1 MEKQTMF
8 SLGIAKK
15 SKLLFI
21 IMFSVLFV
29 ACNTEEEELIPEKEN
44 QEAILEEFL
53 DTQPVS
59 SSKISKDFGG
69 IWLTVFGGRSIF
81 THRKGE
87 DVITDNNSCVYNIL
101 GENDEFIYIVTA
113 DPGSGCSFEIYALPN
128 IHAKSTLALVLKTGE
143 GFVPASAMTYVNF
156 ECVNND
162 NTAPVIKCGITGT
175 RTVDEKT
182 QLKDYRS
189 SFEATD
195 DCSRTVKLTQSPAP
209 GTLVRAGNQTVT
221 ITASDYGANKSSC
234 RFTVRGKAKVVVT
247 PTPTCKTAPNISTG
261 STNVF
266 GWALLHPVKTDAVG
280 DEYEWTVSGNGHVG
294 YIDGGFILR
303 NRLITKEGKVDVFMG
318 TGDGKGYDSQT
329 PVSSSRKGISITLR
343 VRRGSC
349 WSEPKKIERSCPTC
363 R

>member
-8 SLGIAKK
+8 NLLITKIY
-15 SKLLFI
+15 KLFFI
-21 IMFSVLFV
+21 ITFSVLFV

-53 DTQPVS
+53 DAQPVS

-69 IWLTVFGGRSIF
+69 IWLTVGGGRLTF
-81 THRKGE
+81 THRRGE
-87 DVITDNNSCVYNIL
+87 DVVTNRESCVYNIL

-113 DPGSGCSFEIYALPN
+113 DPGSSCSFEVYALPN
-128 IHAKSTLALVLKTGE
+128 IHAKGTSALVLEAGK
-143 GFVPASAMTYVNF
+143 GFVPWLEMTYVNF

-162 NTAPVIKCGITGT
+162 ITAPSINCGIIGT

-182 QLKDYRS
+182 RLKDYRG
-189 SFEATD
+189 SFKATD

-209 GTLVRAGNQTVT
+209 GTLVRVGRQTVT
-221 ITASDYGANKSSC
+221 ITASDYRANKSSC
-234 RFTVRGKAKVVVT
+234 RFTVNGKAKVVVT

-261 STNVF
+261 SSSVF
-266 GWALLHPVKTDAVG
+266 GWALLHPIKTDAVG

-318 TGDGKGYDSQT
+318 TGNGKGYDSQT

-349 WSEPKKIERSCPTC
+349 WSEPTKIERSCPTC